1 MTNDEGW
8 SRRVNGVTVDHNIR
22 AEWSSRF
29 GRWLLALPL
38 LTLILQSV
46 IFLGMNWS
54 PAGSINLWPVS
65 FICLTPWVLFV
76 VTARRRRVAY
86 LLSYALGVAFF
97 LINTAYLWHITIAG
111 YVAVGVYFGVF
122 YLLVAMALRPVYLR
136 WKLPLTLLV
145 PIVWVAGEYARAL
158 GPLAFPFLYLSH
170 GVYRQLILIQVCD
183 IAGAFAVSF
192 FIAMVNGFCADCAVH
207 ALGVCHGRVGRVSDT
222 KSTAD
227 TAVAHSLRRRRWPA
241 LMLFVTGAATVGY
254 GAIQLNRRT
263 ITDGPKIAVLQGD
276 YPLSVDPNAPG
287 PAEEVK
293 AATYLDL
300 LEQAAAAEP
309 DLILLPETPW
319 SMCLNA
325 EFLTQSTFP
334 ARPLYY
340 EELQR
345 HSRSYRQAFQDAA
358 DTHDAPIVVGAFSI
372 EFPAAEYPNM
382 RQFNSAFIFT
392 PQRAHPRRYDKVV
405 LVMFGEYTPF
415 RHTRLHVVY
424 RWLDSF
430 NPFSLPEDEFSLTA
444 GKEFSVWDVRDSSGR
459 EYHFGVPI
467 CFEDLM
473 PHVSREFASPP
484 RRTASAVAG
493 SAAADRAN
501 FLLSISNDGWFHHGS
516 MVPEHL
522 AVCVFRAVENR
533 VGIARSVNTA
543 CSGFVDPDGR
553 IHHLVND
560 NGRILGRG
568 IFGYE
573 VAHVRVDSR
582 RSLYTRWG
590 DWFAVLCTVAGAV
603 VFLVGRIHR
612 PAPAANPIP

>member
-1 MTNDEGW
+1 MD
-8 SRRVNGVTVDHNIR
+8 GVAVDHNIR

-29 GRWLLALPL
+29 GHWLLALPL
-38 LTLILQSV
+38 LTLILQSA
-46 IFLGMNWS
+46 IFLGMNGS
-54 PAGSINLWPVS
+54 PAGSITLWPVS
-65 FICLTPWVLFV
+65 FVCLTPWVLFV
-76 VTARRRRVAY
+76 VTARRRRIAY
-86 LLSYALGVAFF
+86 SLSYALGVAFF
-97 LINTAYLWHITIAG
+97 LINTAYLRHITIAG

-122 YLLVAMALRPVYLR
+122 YLLVALTLRPAYLR
-136 WKLPLTLLV
+136 WRLPLTVLV
-145 PIVWVAGEYARAL
+145 PIVWVACEYARAL

-183 IAGAFAVSF
+183 IAGAYAVSF
-192 FIAMVNGFCADCAVH
+192 FIAMVNGFLADCAVH
-207 ALGVCHGRVGRVSDT
+207 ALAVYRGPPRRMSPA
-222 KSTAD
+222 SESRNTAG
-227 TAVAHSLRRRRWPA
+227 TAVAHWVRRLRWPA
-241 LMLFVTGAATVGY
+241 LIVFVTGAATVGY

-263 ITDGPKIAVLQGD
+263 MTDGPRIAVLQGD
-276 YPLSVDPNAPG
+276 YPRSVDPNAPG
-287 PAEEVK
+287 PAEEAK
-293 AATYLDL
+293 AATYFDL
-300 LEQAAAAEP
+300 LEQAAADEP

-319 SMCLNA
+319 SMCLNE
-325 EFLTQSTFP
+325 EFLAQSTFP
-334 ARPLYY
+334 ARTLYY

-345 HSRSYRQAFQDAA
+345 HSRSYQQTFQKAA
-358 DTHDAPIVVGAFSI
+358 DAYDAPIVVGAISI
-372 EFPAAEYPNM
+372 EFPAAEYPNT
-382 RQFNSAFIFT
+382 RKFNSAFIFT
-392 PQRAHPRRYDKVV
+392 PHAARTQRYDKVV

-444 GKEFSVWDVRDSSGR
+444 GEEFSVWNVRDSSGR

-473 PHVSREFASPP
+473 PHVSREFARPP
-484 RRTASAVAG
+484 QRTANR
-493 SAAADRAN
+493 AD
-501 FLLSISNDGWFHHGS
+501 FLLSISNDGWFGHGS
-516 MVPEHL
+516 MVPQHL
-522 AVCVFRAVENR
+522 AVCAFRAVENR

-560 NGRILGRG
+560 HGRILGRG

-590 DWFAVLCTVAGAV
+590 DWFAVLCIVAGAG
-603 VFLVGRIHR
+603 VFIGGRIHR
-612 PAPAANPIP
+612 PAPSADPIP

>member
-1 MTNDEGW
+1 MLAGKRW
-8 SRRVNGVTVDHNIR
+8 SRRVNGVAVDHNIR
-22 AEWSSRF
+22 AEWNARF

-54 PAGSINLWPVS
+54 RAGAINLWPVS
-65 FICLTPWVLFV
+65 FVCLTPWALFV
-76 VTARRRRVAY
+76 VTARRRRMAY

-97 LINTAYLWHITIAG
+97 LINTVYLWHITIAG
-111 YVAVGVYFGVF
+111 YAAVGFYFGVF
-122 YLLVAMALRPVYLR
+122 YLLAALALRPAYLR

-145 PIVWVAGEYARAL
+145 PIVWVACEYARAL

-170 GVYRQLILIQVCD
+170 GVYRQLVLIQVCD

-192 FIAMVNGFCADCAVH
+192 FIAMVNGFLADCAVY
-207 ALGVCHGRVGRVSDT
+207 ALRSRSPHRN
-222 KSTAD
+222 A
-227 TAVAHSLRRRRWPA
+227 RRLLWPA
-241 LMLFVTGAATVGY
+241 LMVLVTGAVTVGY

-263 ITDGPKIAVLQGD
+263 MTDGPKIAVLQGD

-287 PAEEVK
+287 PAEEAKV
-293 AATYLDL
+293 ATYLDL

-309 DLILLPETPW
+309 DLFLLPETPW
-319 SMCLNA
+319 SMCLNE

-345 HSRSYRQAFQDAA
+345 HSRGYQQTFQKAA
-358 DTHDAPIVVGAFSI
+358 DRHDVPIVVGAVSI

-382 RQFNSAFIFT
+382 RKFNSAFIFT
-392 PQRAHPRRYDKVV
+392 PHEAHPRRYDKVV

-444 GKEFSVWDVRDSSGR
+444 GKEFSIWNVRDSSGR

-473 PHVSREFASPP
+473 PHVSREFARPP
-484 RRTASAVAG
+484 GQNTG
-493 SAAADRAN
+493 HPPAD
-501 FLLSISNDGWFHHGS
+501 FLLSISNDGWFNHGS
-516 MVPEHL
+516 MVPQHL

-533 VGIARSVNTA
+533 VGIARAVNTA

-560 NGRILGRG
+560 NGTVLGRG

-573 VAHVRVDSR
+573 VAHVRIDSR

-590 DWFAVLCTVAGAV
+590 DWFAVLCTVAGV
-603 VFLVGRIHR
+603 GVFIGGRINR
-612 PAPAANPIP
+612 PAREANPRP

>member
-1 MTNDEGW
+1 M
-8 SRRVNGVTVDHNIR
+8 NGVAVGYNIR

-54 PAGSINLWPVS
+54 STGSIDLWPVS
-65 FICLTPWVLFV
+65 FVCLTPWVLFV
-76 VTARRRRVAY
+76 VTARRRRIAY

-97 LINTAYLWHITIAG
+97 LINTSYLWHITIAG
-111 YVAVGVYFGVF
+111 FVAVGLYFGLF
-122 YLLVAMALRPVYLR
+122 YLLIALALRPAFLR

-170 GVYRQLILIQVCD
+170 GVYRQLVLIQVCD
-183 IAGAFAVSF
+183 LAGAYAVSF
-192 FIAMVNGFCADCAVH
+192 FIAMVNGFLADCAVH
-207 ALGVCHGRVGRVSDT
+207 ALARRSSDRN
-222 KSTAD
+222 AQR
-227 TAVAHSLRRRRWPA
+227 LRWPA
-241 LMLFVTGAATVGY
+241 LMVFATGAATVGY

-263 ITDGPKIAVLQGD
+263 MTDGPKIAVLQGD
-276 YPLSVDPNAPG
+276 YPRSVDPNASG
-287 PAEEVK
+287 PAEDAK

-300 LEQAAAAEP
+300 VEQAAAAEP

-319 SMCLNA
+319 AMCLNE
-325 EFLTQSTFP
+325 EFLAQSTFP
-334 ARPLYY
+334 ARALYY

-345 HSRSYRQAFQDAA
+345 HSRSYQQAFQKAA
-358 DTHDAPIVVGAFSI
+358 DTYDAPIVVGAVSI

-382 RQFNSAFIFT
+382 RKFNSAFIFT
-392 PQRAHPRRYDKVV
+392 PQSTHTRRYDKVV

-415 RHTRLHVVY
+415 RHTGLHVVY

-444 GKEFSVWDVRDSSGR
+444 GKEFSVWDVRDSPGR

-473 PHVSREFASPP
+473 PQVSREFVSGGGGQPP
-484 RRTASAVAG
+484 
-493 SAAADRAN
+493 AN
-501 FLLSISNDGWFHHGS
+501 FLLSISNDGWFHHGA
-516 MVPEHL
+516 MVPQHL
-522 AVCVFRAVENR
+522 AVCAFRAVENR

-553 IHHLVND
+553 IHNLVND

-582 RSLYTRWG
+582 QSLYTRWG
-590 DWFAVLCTVAGAV
+590 DWFAVLCTIAGAG
-603 VFLVGRIHR
+603 VFFGGRIHR
-612 PAPAANPIP
+612 PVTAANPIP

>member
-1 MTNDEGW
+1 M
-8 SRRVNGVTVDHNIR
+8 NGVTVDHNIR

-76 VTARRRRVAY
+76 VTARRRRTAY
-86 LLSYALGVAFF
+86 SLSYALGVAFF
-97 LINTAYLWHITIAG
+97 LINTTYLWHITIAG
-111 YVAVGVYFGVF
+111 YVAVGFYFGVF
-122 YLLVAMALRPVYLR
+122 YLLVALALRPAYLR

-192 FIAMVNGFCADCAVH
+192 FIAMVNGFLADCAVH
-207 ALGVCHGRVGRVSDT
+207 ALGPRSPHRNS
-222 KSTAD
+222 
-227 TAVAHSLRRRRWPA
+227 RRLLWPA
-241 LMLFVTGAATVGY
+241 LIVFATGAATVGY

-287 PAEEVK
+287 PAEEAK

-319 SMCLNA
+319 AMCLNE

-334 ARPLYY
+334 ARALYY

-345 HSRSYRQAFQDAA
+345 HSRSYQQAFQQAA
-358 DTHDAPIVVGAFSI
+358 DTYDVPIVVGAVSI
-372 EFPAAEYPNM
+372 EFPAAEYPNT
-382 RQFNSAFIFT
+382 RKFNSAFIFT
-392 PQRAHPRRYDKVV
+392 PHRAHTRRYDKVV

-415 RHTRLHVVY
+415 RHTRLHAVY

-444 GKEFSVWDVRDSSGR
+444 GKKFSVWDVRDSSGR

-473 PHVSREFASPP
+473 PHVSREFASPS
-484 RRTASAVAG
+484 RRTTGAAAG
-493 SAAADRAN
+493 AAAADRAD

-516 MVPEHL
+516 MVPQHL
-522 AVCVFRAVENR
+522 AVCAFRAVENR

-603 VFLVGRIHR
+603 VFLGGRIHR